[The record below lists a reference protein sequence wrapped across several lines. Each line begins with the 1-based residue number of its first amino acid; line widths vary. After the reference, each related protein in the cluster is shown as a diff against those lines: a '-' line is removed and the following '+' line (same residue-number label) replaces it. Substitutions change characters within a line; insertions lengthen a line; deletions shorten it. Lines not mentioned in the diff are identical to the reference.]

1 MDEAA
6 NFIPLLL
13 ISVTLDL
20 VQWLLGCATS
30 LYRLSLFSSFRD
42 MRKSVLQ

>member
-30 LYRLSLFSSFRD
+30 LYRLSLRD